1 VSEKFTV
8 VNSVPPEAASFINR
22 LGTVRY
28 LLGLRGP
35 PGENDMSIYE
45 ALGIGY
51 VVISTAFFTAQVIY
65 FGIKGLDYMHRLVER
80 AQAEE
85 SLDLQRSLSIRRELA
100 KVK

>member
-1 VSEKFTV
+1 V
-8 VNSVPPEAASFINR
+8 V
-22 LGTVRY
+22 
-28 LLGLRGP
+28 
-35 PGENDMSIYE
+35 
-45 ALGIGY
+45 
-51 VVISTAFFTAQVIY
+51 STAFFTAQVIY

>member
-1 VSEKFTV
+1 
-8 VNSVPPEAASFINR
+8 
-22 LGTVRY
+22 
-28 LLGLRGP
+28 
-35 PGENDMSIYE
+35 MSIYE
-45 ALGIGY
+45 ALGVGY

-85 SLDLQRSLSIRRELA
+85 GLDLQRSLSIRRELA